1 MATIP
6 NTRHWAVL
14 GLTALG
20 IAAMFTGQSEQVIL
34 SITTAVGA
42 AFVWDKVEK
51 YAYNGWRN
59 NGNSNNNNGKPASP
73 S

>member
-1 MATIP
+1 MATTL
-6 NTRHWAVL
+6 NTRHWAIL
-14 GLTALG
+14 GLSALG

-51 YAYNGWRN
+51 YATNGWK
-59 NGNSNNNNGKPASP
+59 NGTNGSSNNNGKSAS
-73 S
+73 